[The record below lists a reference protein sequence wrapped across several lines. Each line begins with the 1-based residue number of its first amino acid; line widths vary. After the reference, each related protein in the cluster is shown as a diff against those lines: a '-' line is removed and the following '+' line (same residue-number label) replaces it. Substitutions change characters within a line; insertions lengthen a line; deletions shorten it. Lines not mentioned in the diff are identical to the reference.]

1 MEHKALAFQEPYA
14 TLITLGLKT
23 VECRSKRVKEPI
35 KDLIVCASKT
45 ARIFYPIPTLV
56 YGYAIGLV
64 DVVDC
69 VPFTKE
75 HLPAAMMSDMPDKES
90 YAWILENARMVK
102 PFEVKASVGF
112 FKVDH
117 SIDVISTG
125 KDSYREYFLPISHS
139 QDEPYLCF
147 EDDEGNIDESIDE
160 VEAMLELWF
169 DAPEYIM
176 DELGL

>member
-1 MEHKALAFQEPYA
+1 MSHKALAFQEPYA

-23 VECRSKRVKEPI
+23 VECRSKRIKEPI
-35 KDLIVCASKT
+35 KDLVVCASKT

-75 HLPAAMMSDMPDKES
+75 HLPAAMMSQMPDKDS
-90 YAWILENARMVK
+90 YAWILENSRMIK

-112 FKVDH
+112 FNVGNTPE
-117 SIDVISTG
+117 VIPCD
-125 KDSYREYFLPISHS
+125 KESYRKHFLPIAHT
-139 QDEPYLCF
+139 QDKPYLLV
-147 EDDEGNIDESIDE
+147 DEEELDEAFDE
-160 VEAMLELWF
+160 QEALLELWF
-169 DAPEYIM
+169 DVPEYIM
-176 DELGL
+176 EEFGL